1 MKRNRETNTC
11 EKQQSGNQNEDKSL
25 TGKKAKKLTKRA
37 QDNWISRDQITDL
50 SNSISN
56 PFVALEQMFKD
67 IDLINI
73 QTENITVK
81 VPMITSDDIVAYI
94 SMATEW
100 IKQQEKVLDKRF
112 DLFKALVGRCG

>member
-1 MKRNRETNTC
+1 
-11 EKQQSGNQNEDKSL
+11 
-25 TGKKAKKLTKRA
+25 
-37 QDNWISRDQITDL
+37 
-50 SNSISN
+50 
-56 PFVALEQMFKD
+56 MFKD